1 MDIHYLMDI
10 IATPPTTKLSIQ
22 CETSGT
28 TSTLVG
34 SNHLSLTLLD
44 RFRSFEVNGS
54 TYTALGFTDIEGK
67 TQSFNLKTLGSHQFK
82 VLDSFLVSLRRISLE
97 RLRIRSYPNHAT
109 LTLLLR
115 NASSVAELELMSPT
129 AQVIY
134 ALFSDPDL
142 HIPCPRL
149 NILRLDGMH
158 LSVNILLDLVKVLQF
173 SPALPLCLHR
183 CSSEISSME
192 AVELLQQSVMMVEWS
207 DQSIDGYSLDEE

>member
-1 MDIHYLMDI
+1 MTVFACYGH
-10 IATPPTTKLSIQ
+10 TLSYGYH
-22 CETSGT
+22 CYSSDHEAFNPVRNSGT

-44 RFRSFEVNGS
+44 RFRSFEINGS
-54 TYTALGFTDIEGK
+54 TNTALGFTDIEGK

-158 LSVNILLDLVKVLQF
+158 LS
-173 SPALPLCLHR
+173 
-183 CSSEISSME
+183 
-192 AVELLQQSVMMVEWS
+192 AVELLQQSAMMVEWS